1 MDIELQMWMWEET
14 PSKNYSQFPLLA
26 FYPGRV
32 QEKGKNEKYWSV
44 FMENKTIMPI
54 AHYMELAY
62 QLNNM
67 VIYKA
72 SDLVTQRLIDAQI
85 NQKVFEAKL
94 DVNIKMRDDSRL
106 WQGSY
111 NFDFKV
117 EKIKPN
123 NTDNQGHKW
132 DIALL
137 QIIDKTETISF
148 PDS

>member
-1 MDIELQMWMWEET
+1 MDIQVQMWMWEENGAA
-14 PSKNYSQFPLLA
+14 KYSEFPLLG
-26 FYPGRV
+26 FYPGGV
-32 QEKGKNEKYWSV
+32 QKTEKFKNYWSA
-44 FMENKTIMPI
+44 FMENKSVIPI

-62 QLNNM
+62 QLNSM

-72 SDLVTQRLIDAQI
+72 SDLSTQRLIDAQI
-85 NQKVFEAKL
+85 NQKVFEGKL
-94 DVNIKMRDDSRL
+94 DVFINTRDASRL

-117 EKIKPN
+117 DKIKAN

-137 QIIDKTETISF
+137 QIIDQTEKTTY
-148 PDS
+148 PTD

>member
-1 MDIELQMWMWEET
+1 MEIEIQMWIWEENA
-14 PSKNYSQFPLLA
+14 PGSYNHFPLLA
-26 FYPGRV
+26 FYPGSV
-32 QEKGKNEKYWSV
+32 QEKGKDEKYWSV
-44 FMENKTIMPI
+44 FMENKTVMPI

-72 SDLVTQRLIDAQI
+72 TDLSTQRLIDAQI
-85 NQKVFEAKL
+85 NRKIFEAKL
-94 DVNIKMRDDSRL
+94 DVFVNTRDASRL

-123 NTDNQGHKW
+123 NTDDQGHKW

-137 QIIDKTETISF
+137 QIIDKTEKVSYPTS
-148 PDS
+148 